1 MALIPESAV
10 HDEIKERLLRI
21 GWEDGN
27 EKFKIEEHKMVADF
41 SGLEGSLGGFV
52 PWNVLEKNPR
62 AQQGLLCQPD
72 GRRREKGLGGDKEQ
86 AGILGR
92 D

>member
-52 PWNVLEKNPR
+52 PWNVLEKTRELNK
-62 AQQGLLCQPD
+62 AFFANLTD
-72 GRRREKGLGGDKEQ
+72 EEERRH
-86 AGILGR
+86 
-92 D
+92 